1 MSKRSRKANDF
12 SPSTFPFLAVLLCT
26 IGALVLILVITVVHS
41 RASANKVAEA
51 EYEEKLENAKEQSDY
66 LVSISEELQ
75 ARRERVKKELERR
88 RRELSHIEDHI
99 ERLKD
104 DLNKLKSQSELAT
117 SQAAA
122 NELEKKELQIAKLEE
137 QLAMKKDEL
146 TKTIEERKDQRPAFS
161 IIPYEGPNGTARRP
175 VYLECRADGLVIQPE
190 GIKLSLQELAP
201 PHGPGNPL
209 DAALRVL
216 RTAYQAKDTTYGITT
231 PPYPL
236 LVVRPDG
243 IHTYALARAA
253 MSGWDDQ
260 YGYELVEAERE
271 LVFPPGVQGLENE
284 LQKSLAVARE
294 RQAALVASLPARFRK
309 DPFEFERNSN
319 TWDDESDALTVG
331 AGQGT
336 SINSNAAN
344 SSQAV
349 AQGTWGDEAES
360 ENGRWKMVREVAI
373 QGGNTPSIRG
383 ASSRDFVTAQS
394 PNANQSPLNTLPE
407 ISGQS
412 TPQNAESPF
421 GTNANLANAN
431 LPPSGSIPTSNTNF
445 SNSGSP
451 TSNGSFNTNGT
462 FAGTPGTGTP
472 GNFSGNGETN
482 GNGEGEEGESMSDS
496 GSSTPNGA
504 QSTNPA
510 SNANRFSSGAAAGSA
525 MGASNLVPDDAEAQK
540 SAALREYGMKQ
551 DAKDA
556 QPWSKR
562 PTDSQSNSTKNGS
575 SNRTASNRTPDGD
588 LKPISVT
595 AGKDWATT
603 RMDNRSTP
611 VSRPIRIIVLD
622 DRWLLRNEQNP
633 SKYDT
638 EILLEEG
645 PQVAGAKLK
654 EAIRD
659 RVESWGPSLPGGYW
673 TPALTAETASD
684 AQKSL
689 SRLQRLLDSSG
700 AILQIQ
706 PLTAQQPSSP
716 QTPKR

>member
-12 SPSTFPFLAVLLCT
+12 TPSTFPFLAVLLCT
-26 IGALVLILVITVVHS
+26 IGALVLLLVITVVHS
-41 RASANKVAEA
+41 RASANKVAQA
-51 EYEEKLENAKEQSDY
+51 EYSETLENAKEQSDY

-104 DLNKLKSQSELAT
+104 ELTKLKSQTEQASN
-117 SQAAA
+117 QAAID
-122 NELEKKELQIAKLEE
+122 ELENKERQIASLEE
-137 QLAMKKDEL
+137 QLAQKKDDL
-146 TKTIEERKDQRPAFS
+146 KKTIEERKAKPPAFS
-161 IIPYEGPNGTARRP
+161 IIPYEGPNGTVRRP

-190 GIKLSLQELAP
+190 GIKLTLQELAP

-216 RTAYQAKDTTYGITT
+216 RTAYQAKDATYGITT

-236 LVVRPDG
+236 LIVRPDG

-260 YGYELVEAERE
+260 YGYELIEADRD
-271 LVFPPGVQGLENE
+271 LVFPPGVHGLENE
-284 LQKSLAVARE
+284 LQKSLAIARE

-309 DPFEFERNSN
+309 DPFELERNSN
-319 TWDDESDALTVG
+319 TWEDESDSLAVG

-336 SINSNAAN
+336 SMNSNAGN
-344 SSQAV
+344 SSQTTV

-373 QGGNTPSIRG
+373 PGGSTPSIRG
-383 ASSRDFVTAQS
+383 ASSRDFVTAQT
-394 PNANQSPLNTLPE
+394 PNANQSPLNTLPQ
-407 ISGQS
+407 IDGQSGQ
-412 TPQNAESPF
+412 QKAETSS
-421 GTNANLANAN
+421 GTNGNLAD
-431 LPPSGSIPTSNTNF
+431 
-445 SNSGSP
+445 
-451 TSNGSFNTNGT
+451 
-462 FAGTPGTGTP
+462 TP
-472 GNFSGNGETN
+472 GNFSGTSETN
-482 GNGEGEEGESMSDS
+482 GDGEGAEGESMSDS
-496 GSSTPNGA
+496 GSNTPHGA

-525 MGASNLVPDDAEAQK
+525 MGASNLVPDDAEAQQ

-551 DAKDA
+551 DAKDT
-556 QPWSKR
+556 QPWNKR
-562 PTDSQSNSTKNGS
+562 PTDSQSNGTKNGS
-575 SNRTASNRTPDGD
+575 SNRATSNPMPDGD

-633 SKYDT
+633 SKYDA

-654 EAIRD
+654 ESIRD

-706 PLTAQQPSSP
+706 PLTAQQPTSSP
-716 QTPKR
+716 QNLKR

>member
-26 IGALVLILVITVVHS
+26 IGALVLILVVTVVHS
-41 RASANKVAEA
+41 RASANKVAQA
-51 EYEEKLENAKEQSDY
+51 EYGETLENAKEQSDY

-104 DLNKLKSQSELAT
+104 ELSKLKSQTEQAS
-117 SQAAA
+117 SQTAVD
-122 NELEKKELQIAKLEE
+122 ELEDKERKIATLEE
-137 QLAMKKDEL
+137 QLAKKKDEL
-146 TKTIEERKDQRPAFS
+146 SKIIKERKDKPPAFS

-190 GIKLSLQELAP
+190 GIKLTLQELAP

-236 LVVRPDG
+236 LIVRPDG

-260 YGYELVEAERE
+260 YGYELVEADRD

-284 LQKSLAVARE
+284 LQKSLAIARE
-294 RQAALVASLPARFRK
+294 RQAALVASLPARFRR
-309 DPFEFERNSN
+309 DPFELEHSSN
-319 TWDDESDALTVG
+319 TWDDEAAVLSDG

-336 SINSNAAN
+336 SSATIPSNSLSASNGQSN
-344 SSQAV
+344 
-349 AQGTWGDEAES
+349 WGDEAES
-360 ENGRWKMVREVAI
+360 ENGRWKMLREVQM
-373 QGGNTPSIRG
+373 QGNNSPTFRG
-383 ASSRDFVTAQS
+383 ASSRDFVTMQSPKANATANPSATSPANPYPQAGS
-394 PNANQSPLNTLPE
+394 PNADKLLD
-407 ISGQS
+407 
-412 TPQNAESPF
+412 
-421 GTNANLANAN
+421 
-431 LPPSGSIPTSNTNF
+431 TSD
-445 SNSGSP
+445 
-451 TSNGSFNTNGT
+451 T
-462 FAGTPGTGTP
+462 FASNPSAYSPSIKAT
-472 GNFSGNGETN
+472 S
-482 GNGEGEEGESMSDS
+482 GEEGNKQRASEGNSESKSERNREGANQGNGAEGEGMSES
-496 GSSTPNGA
+496 GSLTPNGA

-525 MGASNLVPDDAEAQK
+525 MGASNLVPDDAQAHQ

-551 DAKDA
+551 DANDA
-556 QPWSKR
+556 QPWNKR
-562 PTDSQSNSTKNGS
+562 PSESQSNGTKNSS
-575 SNRTASNRTPDGD
+575 SNRSSNRTPDGD

-673 TPALTAETASD
+673 TPALSAETASD

-706 PLTAQQPSSP
+706 PLTAQQSTPTP
-716 QTPKR
+716 QNPKR

>member
-41 RASANKVAEA
+41 HASANKVADA
-51 EYEEKLENAKEQSDY
+51 EYGETLENAKEQSDY

-88 RRELSHIEDHI
+88 RRELGHIEDHI
-99 ERLKD
+99 ERLKVE
-104 DLNKLKSQSELAT
+104 LSKLKLQAEQTSSQTAVD
-117 SQAAA
+117 
-122 NELEKKELQIAKLEE
+122 ELENKERQIASLEE
-137 QLAMKKDEL
+137 QLAQKKSDL
-146 TKTIEERKDQRPAFS
+146 TKTIEQRKNKPPAFS

-175 VYLECRADGLVIQPE
+175 VYLECQSDGLVIQPE
-190 GIKLSLQELAP
+190 GIKLTIQELAP

-216 RTAYQAKDTTYGITT
+216 RTAYQAKDATYGITT

-236 LVVRPDG
+236 LIVRPDG

-260 YGYELVEAERE
+260 YGYELVEADRD
-271 LVFPPGVQGLENE
+271 LVFPPGVQGLEIE
-284 LQKSLAVARE
+284 LQKSLAIARE

-309 DPFEFERNSN
+309 DPFELENNSN
-319 TWDDESDALTVG
+319 SWDDESDALTVG
-331 AGQGT
+331 VGQGT
-336 SINSNAAN
+336 SINSNPAS
-344 SSQAV
+344 SSQAA
-349 AQGTWGDEAES
+349 AQGSWGDETES
-360 ENGRWKMVREVAI
+360 ENGRWKLVREVAI
-373 QGGNTPSIRG
+373 PGGSPTSIRS
-383 ASSRDFVTAQS
+383 ASSRDFVTAQT
-394 PNANQSPLNTLPE
+394 PNANLSPLNASPV
-407 ISGQS
+407 IAGQNAQ
-412 TPQNAESPF
+412 QNAETS
-421 GTNANLANAN
+421 LA
-431 LPPSGSIPTSNTNF
+431 TSE
-445 SNSGSP
+445 SL
-451 TSNGSFNTNGT
+451 
-462 FAGTPGTGTP
+462 AGTPGSNP
-472 GNFSGNGETN
+472 GLGDTN
-482 GNGEGEEGESMSDS
+482 GNAEGAEGEPMSDS
-496 GSSTPNGA
+496 GSITPNGT

-525 MGASNLVPDDAEAQK
+525 MGASNLVPDDAEAQQ

-551 DAKDA
+551 DAKDV
-556 QPWSKR
+556 QPWNKR
-562 PTDSQSNSTKNGS
+562 PGDPQSNDTNNGS
-575 SNRTASNRTPDGD
+575 SNRTASNRMPDGD

-622 DRWLLRNEQNP
+622 DRWILRNEQNP
-633 SKYDT
+633 SKYDA

-706 PLTAQQPSSP
+706 PLTAQQPTSP
-716 QTPKR
+716 QNPKR